1 LSIIYNKYKYI
12 REGGEIMIIYHIDEF
27 GEEVKNKIIK
37 ENKGGVVTNIL
48 KEKFYD
54 VINVITYQDLLSKG
68 KISDMRVEVLYILAK
83 ELGIKDLD
91 YYFDKEAINYAEH
104 LNRLHNTEKN
114 ITMLTAKVN
123 ELTAKVNE
131 VTRKVGS

>member
-1 LSIIYNKYKYI
+1 
-12 REGGEIMIIYHIDEF
+12 MIIYHIDEF

-37 ENKGGVVTNIL
+37 ENKGGVVTNVL

-91 YYFDKEAINYAEH
+91 YYFDKEAISYAEY
-104 LNRLHNTEKN
+104 LNRLHNTEN
-114 ITMLTAKVN
+114 NVAMLTAKIN

-131 VTRKVGS
+131 ITRKVGS